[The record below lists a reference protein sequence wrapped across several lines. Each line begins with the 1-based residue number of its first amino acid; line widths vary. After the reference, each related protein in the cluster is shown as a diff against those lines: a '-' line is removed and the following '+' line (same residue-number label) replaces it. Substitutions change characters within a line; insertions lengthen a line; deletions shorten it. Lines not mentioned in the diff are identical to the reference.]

1 MPVASRGQAG
11 RVAVMLAVWW
21 ALVGSVVTVLLWLAV
36 VFPVEATAV
45 ATVVL
50 ALVAVGFEIARLQRG
65 FDP

>member
-1 MPVASRGQAG
+1 MASRGQAG